1 MRVFR
6 GLCSVTMKVTILLPT
21 GDFKSVQPFVCFTG
35 IFQLKSIGVMAIFR
49 HFDNERSSNFV
60 FIIKAI
66 FIIFRGRLKKT
77 HMTNSEDRLTGDYLY
92 HPRFS

>member
-1 MRVFR
+1 
-6 GLCSVTMKVTILLPT
+6 
-21 GDFKSVQPFVCFTG
+21 
-35 IFQLKSIGVMAIFR
+35 MAIFR

-77 HMTNSEDRLTGDYLY
+77 YMTNSEDRLTGDYLY